1 MWVTEQMYL
10 GQLDTQVKLRNGLSL
25 DPNNKMPETALLFWN
40 SPNAKNPGHVR
51 IFSCPKYTMLF
62 DSPLHMLPSGLG
74 MSLHSIPSAP
84 SIPMSRRRFPF
95 PSPSAHR
102 GYPGLL
108 LSLCWP
114 HYLPSHCFQDVFPLD
129 SVLPTDRQCILWGNG
144 YTVYTVKWMDMCG
157 KEPES
162 ELINSLHHLLPSSTV
177 NYKTGS
183 SAL

>member
-1 MWVTEQMYL
+1 MQRTLVMWEYFHAQNTLYCL
-10 GQLDTQVKLRNGLSL
+10 
-25 DPNNKMPETALLFWN
+25 TALCVCFL
-40 SPNAKNPGHVR
+40 
-51 IFSCPKYTMLF
+51 L
-62 DSPLHMLPSGLG
+62 GLECL
-74 MSLHSIPSAP
+74 STSIPSAP

-95 PSPSAHR
+95 PSPSALR

-129 SVLPTDRQCILWGNG
+129 SVLPTDRQCILWGDV